1 MTCMTQGGNTMGDEP
16 TWGELLLT
24 FVLVMGVPT
33 VIVGGVVF
41 SLVGLAF
48 WATAPERPWRR

>member
-1 MTCMTQGGNTMGDEP
+1 MTQGGNTMGDEP